1 MYVLA
6 ITGGLGAGKSTAAE
20 LFSAKGAVVLDLD
33 EIAKTLLDEAP
44 AVRDRVVEAFGEAI
58 LGPDGRIN
66 RAALAQ
72 SAFADA
78 ESVRRLDAIVHP
90 AVLAAAAGALDTLV
104 AQARPPRVVVLVIP
118 LLAEAPAFLE
128 LVDAVLAIS
137 SDEESR
143 LERVLARGMDEQD
156 AERRLA
162 LQAGDAER
170 RLIADYVIENDSD
183 LDAFRRSLTHF
194 WDTEVAAREA

>member
-1 MYVLA
+1 MRVLA

-33 EIAKTLLDEAP
+33 EMAKTLLDEAP
-44 AVRDRVVEAFGEAI
+44 PVRERVVEAFGEAI
-58 LGPDGRIN
+58 LGPDGRID
-66 RAALAQ
+66 RPALAE

-78 ESVRRLDAIVHP
+78 ESAWRLDAIVHP
-90 AVLAAAAGALDTLV
+90 AVLAAAGGALDTLA
-104 AQARPPRVVVLVIP
+104 AQARPPHVVVLVIP

-128 LVDAVLAIS
+128 LVDAVLVIS
-137 SDEESR
+137 SEEESR
-143 LERVLARGMDEQD
+143 LERVLARGMDERD

-162 LQAGDAER
+162 LQVGDAER
-170 RLIADYVIENDSD
+170 RLIADYVIENDAD
-183 LDAFRRSLTHF
+183 LDAFRRTLARF